1 MVKKRKGEKRK
12 KKKNINDRDLLPI
25 VRRIELAPSH
35 PFSFFFYTPSAR
47 STKVVVF
54 LFFHKTK
61 RGKDDKRLRIPK
73 TGHIHATHT
82 HEQGKPIIATQNNKK
97 KKKEARHG
105 KKREHN

>member
-97 KKKEARHG
+97 KKEARHG